1 MAFPYSFISRSWFI
15 RSGGFIKLVFLSVMA
30 TVLAASCSGPSNR
43 DDSGL
48 SGDFRDA
55 CMRGEITVYGEAP
68 IYTSVASAMDKA
80 KEDAC
85 RKAIEKCIGEEV
97 AQYSGV
103 GDGQS
108 IGFEVYT
115 KARGICRNDS
125 VIEQQT
131 YNLDTIKMLRAFV
144 RFEVSPADVNN
155 QINLMQKL
163 VGNPR
168 ILVLI
173 REEYNI
179 AGQSKRVEGFNS
191 RNAQA
196 ASALR
201 DALVQKGY
209 NIVDPSRFNTRGIN
223 EALVSS
229 NPGNVPPELMDR
241 AVAADADVLIVGNI
255 EANPQN
261 IATLGQHF
269 KSYKATGNVA
279 IVTLWGRGEV
289 LGEFSK
295 VENGAQTT
303 DLAAARAAMERFAV
317 GAEPERRLTGLAQFT
332 HSRLQSRWGS
342 ITRNNVILMKI
353 QGLSF
358 DEAGIFRDDLQIKT
372 AVKGVNEV
380 RSSQSET
387 VWEVTYPGRVFALRD
402 TLAFYSANPKIF
414 QIVAKKKLIVTE
426 AKRGEISIRFQ

>member
-1 MAFPYSFISRSWFI
+1 
-15 RSGGFIKLVFLSVMA
+15 
-30 TVLAASCSGPSNR
+30 
-43 DDSGL
+43 
-48 SGDFRDA
+48 
-55 CMRGEITVYGEAP
+55 MRGEITVYGEAP
-68 IYTSVASAMDKA
+68 IYTSVAAATDKA

-97 AQYSGV
+97 ATSSGV

-115 KARGICRNDS
+115 QARGICRNDS
-125 VIEQQT
+125 IIEQQT

-173 REEYNI
+173 REEYNL
-179 AGQSKRVEGFNS
+179 AGQPRRVEGFNS
-191 RNAQA
+191 RNSQA

-209 NIVDPSRFNTRGIN
+209 NIVDPSRVDTRGIN

-229 NPGNVPPELMDR
+229 NPGDVPPVLLDR
-241 AVAADADVLIVGNI
+241 AVAADADVLIVGNV

-269 KSYKATGNVA
+269 KSYKATGNIA
-279 IVTLWGRGEV
+279 IITLWGRGEV

-317 GAEPERRLTGLAQFT
+317 GAEPDRRLSGLAQFT
-332 HSRLQSRWGS
+332 HSRLQSRWGA

-358 DEAGIFRDDLQIKT
+358 DEAGIFRDDLQLKT
-372 AVKGVNEV
+372 AVKGINEV
-380 RSSQSET
+380 RSSQGET

-402 TLAFYSANPKIF
+402 TMAFYATNPKIF

>member
-1 MAFPYSFISRSWFI
+1 
-15 RSGGFIKLVFLSVMA
+15 
-30 TVLAASCSGPSNR
+30 
-43 DDSGL
+43 
-48 SGDFRDA
+48 
-55 CMRGEITVYGEAP
+55 MRGEITVYGEAP
-68 IYTSVASAMDKA
+68 IYTSVAASMDKA

-85 RKAIEKCIGEEV
+85 RKAVEKCIGEEV
-97 AQYSGV
+97 AQSSGV
-103 GDGQS
+103 SDGQS
-108 IGFEVYT
+108 LGFEIYT
-115 KARGICRNDS
+115 QARGICRNDS
-125 VIEQQT
+125 VISQET

-144 RFEVSPADVNN
+144 RFQVSPTDINN
-155 QINLMQKL
+155 QINLMQKM

-168 ILVLI
+168 VLVLI
-173 REEYNI
+173 REQYNL
-179 AGQSKRVEGFNS
+179 AGQPRRVEGFNS

-196 ASALR
+196 ASNLR
-201 DALVQKGY
+201 NALVEKGY
-209 NIVDPSRFNTRGIN
+209 NIVDPSALNVAGLN
-223 EALVSS
+223 EAVLSA
-229 NPGNVPPELMDR
+229 NPSNVPAEFLDR
-241 AVAADADVLIVGNI
+241 AAKADADVLILGNI

-261 IATLGQHF
+261 ISTLGQHF
-269 KSYKATGNVA
+269 KSYKATGNIA

-289 LGEFSK
+289 IGEFSK

-317 GAEPERRLTGLAQFT
+317 GAEPERRLSGLAQFVHT
-332 HSRLQSRWGS
+332 RLQSRWGS

-358 DEAGIFRDDLQIKT
+358 DEAGIFRDDLQYKT

-402 TLAFYSANPKIF
+402 TLAFYAGNPKIF

-426 AKRGEISIRFQ
+426 AKRGEISVRFQ